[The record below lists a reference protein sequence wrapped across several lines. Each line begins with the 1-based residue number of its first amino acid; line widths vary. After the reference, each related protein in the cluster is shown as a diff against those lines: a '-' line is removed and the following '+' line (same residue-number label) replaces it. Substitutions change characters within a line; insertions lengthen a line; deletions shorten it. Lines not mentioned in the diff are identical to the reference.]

1 MTDCRPVSAV
11 SSVVSPVV
19 SPVIGPTAGRIALL
33 VAGALLAVSAAACS
47 FGDDGDEAASESDGA
62 SSETAAD
69 PSGPFAVGRRD
80 LTLVDTTRATPAV
93 PDRMPAEPDRTIDVE
108 VVYPAEGT
116 AGPEPALTPD
126 PAASTVDAPPADG
139 SFPVVV
145 FAHGVNGEGPFFEGY
160 AARWARRG
168 YVAVL
173 PTFPLSRT
181 GIAVPDDVVDQP
193 GDISFVLD
201 TLGDLAG
208 DDPLA
213 GHVDLDHV
221 AVGGH
226 SLGAATAL
234 GIGYDA
240 ERTDPRVDATIPV
253 AGGPLPY
260 PGEGYDWPATPMLLA
275 HGVADTTAPVAASD
289 AVFDMAAPPVWY
301 LRTTTAGHSDLL
313 LGGHGELL
321 ADAIDAFLDAEL
333 RGEPEALEAMG
344 DEVAATGLGEW
355 RVDARG

>member
-1 MTDCRPVSAV
+1 M
-11 SSVVSPVV
+11 SSVIALTSRRVALLA
-19 SPVIGPTAGRIALL
+19 AGALL
-33 VAGALLAVSAAACS
+33 VAAAAACS
-47 FGDDGDEAASESDGA
+47 SDDDRGDAASGRDGA
-62 SSETAAD
+62 PGETAD
-69 PSGPFAVGRRD
+69 DLSGPFAVGRRD

-93 PDRMPAEPDRTIDVE
+93 PDRLPAEPDRTIDVE

-145 FAHGVNGEGPFFEGY
+145 FAHGFNGEGALFEGY

-173 PTFPLSRT
+173 PTFPLSRS
-181 GIAVPDDVVDQP
+181 GIAVSDDVVDQP

-201 TLGDLAG
+201 SLGDLAD

-213 GHVDLDHV
+213 GHADLDHV

-240 ERTDPRVDATIPV
+240 GRTDPRVDATIPV
-253 AGGPLPY
+253 AGGPLPF
-260 PGEGYDWPATPMLLA
+260 PGDGYDWPATPMLLA
-275 HGVADTTAPVAASD
+275 HGVADTTVPVAASD

-313 LGGHGELL
+313 LGEHGELL

-333 RGEPEALEAMG
+333 KGEPQALEAMG
-344 DEVAATGLGEW
+344 DEVAASGLGEW
-355 RVDARG
+355 RVDAPG